1 MVHKMVRFENLKV
14 LFSRQSS
21 ARRPS
26 TILGERLSGSSH
38 QDPPGDLAAGIAN
51 LV

>member
-1 MVHKMVRFENLKV
+1 MVHKMVRFESV
-14 LFSRQSS
+14 LCFSRQSS

-26 TILGERLSGSSH
+26 TIPGERLLGSSH